1 MPLTQGTAHLLHGF
15 QDRPP
20 GEVDFHGLYVK
31 EAISYAVEALDKAI
45 QRGDSELR
53 LIVGMHSLCIFKL
66 LVSWSLPGQGK
77 HADGGV
83 ARLKPALQ
91 DAMET

>member
-53 LIVGMHSLCIFKL
+53 LIVGMHSRAFSSFRSHGLCQVKANML
-66 LVSWSLPGQGK
+66 MGASLG
-77 HADGGV
+77 
-83 ARLKPALQ
+83 
-91 DAMET
+91 